1 MDGISR
7 KEEGMMTS
15 EPTGSK
21 IIVYPYRWVVIAV
34 FAGINVVVQ
43 MQWLSFAP
51 IAKAAQA
58 VYGVSALQVD
68 FFSIIYLAVFVII
81 CIPASFVVDT
91 FGIRVGISI
100 GAALAGVFGLMKG
113 IFAADYT
120 MVCIAQTGLALSQP
134 FIINS
139 TTKVA
144 VQWFPIT
151 ERATAGGIGLL
162 AQFLGMIV
170 AMIVTPHLISID
182 AEGGYSISEM
192 LMTYGIITAGA
203 AVILLVFLKEKPPT
217 PPCLEGQDE
226 RFKVFEGL
234 RHMLKNRDMLLLIMV
249 FFLGL
254 GMFNAITTCIDQ
266 ICKLRDLNFEQSGL
280 VGGMM
285 LISGVLGSI
294 AFPMISDKLRKRK
307 AVFLFTGICSIPGL
321 IGLTVASHYW
331 GMLISAFGMGFFFLG
346 GAPVLFQFSAEINA
360 PAPEST
366 SQGLLMLAGQ
376 IGGILFV
383 IGMNSLGM
391 IPSMYVFIVF
401 GCMNAILFL
410 LMRESKMIQS
420 VQTTAMAA
428 QARS

>member
-1 MDGISR
+1 
-7 KEEGMMTS
+7 MTP
-15 EPTGSK
+15 EKTGSQ
-21 IIVYPYRWVVIAV
+21 IQVYSYRWVIIAV
-34 FAGINVVVQ
+34 FAVINIVVQ
-43 MQWLSFAP
+43 IQWLSFAP
-51 IAKAAQA
+51 IAKAAQS
-58 VYGVSALQVD
+58 VYDVSALQID
-68 FFSIIYLAVFVII
+68 FFSIIYLAVFVIF
-81 CIPASFVVDT
+81 CIPASYVIDT
-91 FGIRVGISI
+91 FGIRIGISI
-100 GAALAGVFGLMKG
+100 GAALAGIFGLMKG
-113 IFAADYT
+113 LFATDYI

-144 VQWFPIT
+144 VRWFPIT

-170 AMIVTPHLISID
+170 AMVVTPHLISVD
-182 AEGGYSISEM
+182 ARGVYSISDM
-192 LMTYGIITAGA
+192 LMTYGIITAVG
-203 AVILLVFLKEKPPT
+203 AVIVLVFLREKPPT
-217 PPCLEGQDE
+217 PPCLEGQDD

-234 RHMLKNRDMLLLIMV
+234 RHMLKNRDMIFLIMV

-266 ICKLRDLNFEQSGL
+266 ICKLRGLNFEQTGL

-294 AFPMISDKLRKRK
+294 VFPLISDKLRKRK

-321 IGLTVASHYW
+321 IGLTLSGQYW
-331 GMLISAFGMGFFFLG
+331 GMLISSFAMGFFFLG
-346 GAPVLFQFSAEINA
+346 GAPILFQFSAEINA

-383 IGMNSLGM
+383 IGMNGLGM
-391 IPSMYVFIVF
+391 IPSMVVFIF
-401 GCMNAILFL
+401 FSLINTALFL

-420 VQTTAMAA
+420 G
-428 QARS
+428 

>member
-1 MDGISR
+1 
-7 KEEGMMTS
+7 MTP
-15 EPTGSK
+15 EKTGSQ
-21 IIVYPYRWVVIAV
+21 IQVYSYRWVIIAV
-34 FAGINVVVQ
+34 FAVINIVVQ
-43 MQWLSFAP
+43 IQWLSFAP
-51 IAKAAQA
+51 IAKAAQS
-58 VYGVSALQVD
+58 VYDVSALQID
-68 FFSIIYLAVFVII
+68 FFSIIYLAVFVIF
-81 CIPASFVVDT
+81 CIPASYVIDT
-91 FGIRVGISI
+91 FGIRIGISI
-100 GAALAGVFGLMKG
+100 GAILAGVFGLMKG
-113 IFAADYT
+113 LFATDYI

-139 TTKVA
+139 PTKVA
-144 VQWFPIT
+144 VRWFPIT

-170 AMIVTPHLISID
+170 AMVVTPYLISMD
-182 AEGGYSISEM
+182 AQGVYSISDM
-192 LMTYGIITAGA
+192 LMTYGIITAVGS
-203 AVILLVFLKEKPPT
+203 VIVLVFLREKPPT
-217 PPCLEGQDE
+217 PPCLEGQDD

-234 RHMLKNRDMLLLIMV
+234 RHMLKNRDMIFLIMV

-266 ICKLRDLNFEQSGL
+266 ICKLRGLNFEQTGL

-294 AFPMISDKLRKRK
+294 VFPLISDKLRKRK

-321 IGLTVASHYW
+321 IGLTLSGQYW
-331 GMLISAFGMGFFFLG
+331 GMLISSFAMGFFFLG
-346 GAPVLFQFSAEINA
+346 GAPILFQFSAEINA

-383 IGMNSLGM
+383 IAMNGLGM
-391 IPSMYVFIVF
+391 IPSMVVFIF
-401 GCMNAILFL
+401 FSLINTALFL

-420 VQTTAMAA
+420 G
-428 QARS
+428 

>member
-1 MDGISR
+1 MA
-7 KEEGMMTS
+7 S
-15 EPTGSK
+15 EPTGSQ
-21 IIVYPYRWVVIAV
+21 IEVYSYRWVIIAV
-34 FAGINVVVQ
+34 FAVINIVVQ
-43 MQWLSFAP
+43 IQWLSFAP
-51 IAKAAQA
+51 IAKAAQT
-58 VYGVSALQVD
+58 VYDVSALQID
-68 FFSIIYLAVFVII
+68 FLSIIYLAVFVIF
-81 CIPASFVVDT
+81 CIPASYVIDT
-91 FGIRVGISI
+91 FGIRIGISI
-100 GAALAGVFGLMKG
+100 GAALAGIFGLMKG
-113 IFAADYT
+113 LFATDYI

-144 VQWFPIT
+144 VRWFPIT

-170 AMIVTPHLISID
+170 AMVVTPHLISVD
-182 AEGGYSISEM
+182 ARGVYSISDM
-192 LMTYGIITAGA
+192 LMTYGIITAVG
-203 AVILLVFLKEKPPT
+203 AVIVLVFLREKPPT
-217 PPCLEGQDE
+217 PPCLEGQDD

-234 RHMLKNRDMLLLIMV
+234 RHMLKNRDMIFLIMV

-266 ICKLRDLNFEQSGL
+266 ICKLRGLNFEQTGL

-294 AFPMISDKLRKRK
+294 VFPLISDKLRKRK

-321 IGLTVASHYW
+321 IGLTLSGQYW
-331 GMLISAFGMGFFFLG
+331 GMLISSFAMGFFFLG
-346 GAPVLFQFSAEINA
+346 GAPILFQFSAEINA

-383 IGMNSLGM
+383 IGMNGLGM
-391 IPSMYVFIVF
+391 IPSMVVFIF
-401 GCMNAILFL
+401 FSLINTALFL

-420 VQTTAMAA
+420 G
-428 QARS
+428 

>member
-1 MDGISR
+1 MA
-7 KEEGMMTS
+7 S
-15 EPTGSK
+15 EPTGSQ
-21 IIVYPYRWVVIAV
+21 IEVYSYRWVIIAV
-34 FAGINVVVQ
+34 FAVINIVVQ
-43 MQWLSFAP
+43 IQWLSFAP
-51 IAKAAQA
+51 IAKAAQT
-58 VYGVSALQVD
+58 VYDVSALQID
-68 FFSIIYLAVFVII
+68 FFSIIYLAVFVIF
-81 CIPASFVVDT
+81 CIPASYVIDT
-91 FGIRVGISI
+91 FGIRIGISI
-100 GAALAGVFGLMKG
+100 GAALAGIFGLMKG
-113 IFAADYT
+113 LFATDYI

-144 VQWFPIT
+144 VRWFPIT

-170 AMIVTPHLISID
+170 AMVVTPHLISVD
-182 AEGGYSISEM
+182 ARGVYSISDM
-192 LMTYGIITAGA
+192 LMTYGIITAVGS
-203 AVILLVFLKEKPPT
+203 VIVLVFLREKPPT
-217 PPCLEGQDE
+217 PPCLEGQDD

-234 RHMLKNRDMLLLIMV
+234 RHMLKNRDMIFLIMV

-266 ICKLRDLNFEQSGL
+266 ICKLRGLNFEQTGL

-294 AFPMISDKLRKRK
+294 VFPLISDKLRKRK

-321 IGLTVASHYW
+321 IGLTLSGQYW
-331 GMLISAFGMGFFFLG
+331 GMLISSFAMGFFFLG
-346 GAPVLFQFSAEINA
+346 GAPILFQFSAEINA

-383 IGMNSLGM
+383 IGMNGLGM
-391 IPSMYVFIVF
+391 IPSMVVFIF
-401 GCMNAILFL
+401 FSLINTALFL

-420 VQTTAMAA
+420 G
-428 QARS
+428 

>member
-1 MDGISR
+1 
-7 KEEGMMTS
+7 MTA
-15 EPTGSK
+15 EPAVSH
-21 IIVYPYRWVVIAV
+21 IEVYRYRWVVIAV
-34 FAGINVVVQ
+34 FAAINIVVQ
-43 MQWLSFAP
+43 IQWLSFAP
-51 IAKAAQA
+51 IAKAAQT
-58 VYGVSALQVD
+58 VYGVSALQID
-68 FFSIIYLAVFVII
+68 FFSLIYLAVFVIV
-81 CIPASFVVDT
+81 CIPASFVIDT
-91 FGIRVGISI
+91 FGIRIGLSI

-113 IFAADYT
+113 IFATDYI

-144 VQWFPIT
+144 VRWFPIT

-162 AQFLGMIV
+162 SQFLGMIV
-170 AMIVTPHLISID
+170 AMIVTPHLISMD
-182 AEGGYSISEM
+182 ARGVYRISEM

-203 AVILLVFLKEKPPT
+203 AVILLVFLREKPPT

-226 RFKVFEGL
+226 RYKVFEGL
-234 RHMLKNRDMLLLIMV
+234 RHMLKNRDMLFLIMV

-266 ICKLRDLNFEQSGL
+266 ICKIRGLNFEQTGL

-294 AFPMISDKLRKRK
+294 VFPLVSDKLRKRK
-307 AVFLFTGICSIPGL
+307 SVFLFTGICSIPGL
-321 IGLTVASHYW
+321 IGLTVAGHYW
-331 GMLISAFGMGFFFLG
+331 GMLVSSFSMGFFFLG
-346 GAPVLFQFSAEINA
+346 GAPILFQFSAEINA

-383 IGMNSLGM
+383 IGMNGLGM
-391 IPSMYVFIVF
+391 IPSMYVFIAF
-401 GCMNAILFL
+401 SFINTILLF

-420 VQTTAMAA
+420 DPTGSVAA
-428 QARS
+428 RAPS

>member
-1 MDGISR
+1 
-7 KEEGMMTS
+7 MTS
-15 EPTGSK
+15 ELTESQ
-21 IIVYPYRWVVIAV
+21 IEVYSYRWVIIAV
-34 FAGINVVVQ
+34 FAVINIVVQ
-43 MQWLSFAP
+43 LQWLSFAP
-51 IAKAAQA
+51 IAKAAQS
-58 VYGVSALQVD
+58 VYGVSALQID
-68 FFSIIYLAVFVII
+68 FFSLIYLAVFVIF
-81 CIPASFVVDT
+81 CIPASYVIDT
-91 FGIRVGISI
+91 FGIRIGIGI
-100 GAALAGVFGLMKG
+100 GAALAGIFGLMKG
-113 IFAADYT
+113 LFATDYI

-144 VQWFPIT
+144 VRWFPIT

-170 AMIVTPHLISID
+170 AMIVTPHLISED
-182 AEGGYSISEM
+182 AQGVYSLSKM
-192 LMTYGIITAGA
+192 LMTYGIITAVG
-203 AVILLVFLKEKPPT
+203 AVILLVFLREKPPT
-217 PPCLEGQDE
+217 PPCLEGQYE

-234 RHMLKNRDMLLLIMV
+234 RHMLKNRDMIFLIMV

-254 GMFNAITTCIDQ
+254 GMFNAITTCINQ
-266 ICKLRDLNFEQSGL
+266 ICKLRGLNFEQTGL

-294 AFPMISDKLRKRK
+294 VFPLISDKLRKRK

-321 IGLTVASHYW
+321 IGLTLAGQYW
-331 GMLISAFGMGFFFLG
+331 AMLTSSFSMGFFFLG
-346 GAPVLFQFSAEINA
+346 GAPILFQFSAEINA

-383 IGMNSLGM
+383 IGMNGLGM
-391 IPSMYVFIVF
+391 IPAMYVFIF
-401 GCMNAILFL
+401 FSFINTILFL

-420 VQTTAMAA
+420 DQTGTMAVRT
-428 QARS
+428 QA